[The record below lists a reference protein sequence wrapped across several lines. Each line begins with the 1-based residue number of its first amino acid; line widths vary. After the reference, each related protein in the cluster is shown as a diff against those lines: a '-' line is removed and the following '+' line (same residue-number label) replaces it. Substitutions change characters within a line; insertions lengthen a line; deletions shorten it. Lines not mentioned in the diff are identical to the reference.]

1 MVLFFHHLFIEGS
14 IHHIYFDGK
23 KLPVI
28 NQLCNNCY
36 KYGKKAIIN
45 ELTSWNYHNKYKSLE
60 FFKLQFI
67 ANLNIYFISLRR
79 VPKFQYYQLDKAA
92 RSLLNYYSL
101 NKRTLDNMISGCVMY
116 IHVYANVPLLK
127 SLEQLLCVCI
137 GIVVQCL

>member
-45 ELTSWNYHNKYKSLE
+45 ELTGWNYHNKYKSLE

-67 ANLNIYFISLRR
+67 ANLNIYFNSLRR
-79 VPKFQYYQLDKAA
+79 VPKFQYY
-92 RSLLNYYSL
+92 
-101 NKRTLDNMISGCVMY
+101 
-116 IHVYANVPLLK
+116 
-127 SLEQLLCVCI
+127 
-137 GIVVQCL
+137 